1 MLLELLQVDVFFF
14 SVFDFALR
22 IHHGWM
28 SRAGRLVVVHE
39 EMMLTCMVYLQL
51 KPTDKTVMCIL
62 HHCQHQHLSCLHPM
76 CLMRLVHQVWQ
87 HRPCTPVPGTAMVA
101 APATPVPPVPATPS
115 VAAPA
120 TPAERSKATSARI
133 RVSRA
138 PAPHV
143 ATPAAPSVAP
153 VPSVAA
159 AAPRPAPATP
169 AQPLP
174 APATP
179 APSVAAPGTP
189 APSAPATPMSHAPAI
204 VGASAKSKA
213 RPPPP
218 PPSNDEHEE
227 HVSEQLS
234 DGDWSPSHLLSDG
247 EEAESLQSDGEEAE
261 PEVAPAD
268 EEENGLTC
276 GICLQPHGKE
286 AVESLECGHV
296 FHSACLDT
304 WFRTAEPTPDP
315 HACPNRCHTFLR
327 RQHVSPTLA
336 EEQADEQ
343 AFDAEMMELFG

>member
-1 MLLELLQVDVFFF
+1 MDVKGRKARRRARGDDGDLHGVFAAQANRQDSHVHPPPLPASAPVLPTSNVSDAPGTP
-14 SVFDFALR
+14 SVA
-22 IHHGWM
+22 
-28 SRAGRLVVVHE
+28 A
-39 EMMLTCMVYLQL
+39 
-51 KPTDKTVMCIL
+51 P
-62 HHCQHQHLSCLHPM
+62 P
-76 CLMRLVHQVWQ
+76 
-87 HRPCTPVPGTAMVA
+87 TPVPGT
-101 APATPVPPVPATPS
+101 ATPVPPVPATPS

-120 TPAERSKATSARI
+120 TPAGRSKATSARI

-138 PAPHV
+138 PAP
-143 ATPAAPSVAP
+143 PSVAP

-159 AAPRPAPATP
+159 AAPRPA
-169 AQPLP
+169 
-174 APATP
+174 P

-204 VGASAKSKA
+204 VGTSAKSKA

-304 WFRTAEPTPDP
+304 CFRTAEPTPDP

-327 RQHVSPTLA
+327 RQHVFPTLA

>member
-1 MLLELLQVDVFFF
+1 
-14 SVFDFALR
+14 
-22 IHHGWM
+22 
-28 SRAGRLVVVHE
+28 
-39 EMMLTCMVYLQL
+39 
-51 KPTDKTVMCIL
+51 
-62 HHCQHQHLSCLHPM
+62 
-76 CLMRLVHQVWQ
+76 
-87 HRPCTPVPGTAMVA
+87 
-101 APATPVPPVPATPS
+101 
-115 VAAPA
+115 
-120 TPAERSKATSARI
+120 
-133 RVSRA
+133 
-138 PAPHV
+138 
-143 ATPAAPSVAP
+143 
-153 VPSVAA
+153 
-159 AAPRPAPATP
+159 
-169 AQPLP
+169 
-174 APATP
+174 
-179 APSVAAPGTP
+179 
-189 APSAPATPMSHAPAI
+189 MSHAPAI
-204 VGASAKSKA
+204 VGTSAKSKA

-218 PPSNDEHEE
+218 PPSNEE

-234 DGDWSPSHLLSDG
+234 DDDWSPSHLLSDG

-327 RQHVSPTLA
+327 RQHVSPTVA

>member
-1 MLLELLQVDVFFF
+1 MDVKGRKARRRARGDDGDLHGVFAAQANRQDSHVHPPPLPASAPVLPTSNVSDAPGTP
-14 SVFDFALR
+14 SVA
-22 IHHGWM
+22 
-28 SRAGRLVVVHE
+28 A
-39 EMMLTCMVYLQL
+39 
-51 KPTDKTVMCIL
+51 P
-62 HHCQHQHLSCLHPM
+62 P
-76 CLMRLVHQVWQ
+76 
-87 HRPCTPVPGTAMVA
+87 TPVPGTAMVA

-153 VPSVAA
+153 VAA

-174 APATP
+174 APAAP

-204 VGASAKSKA
+204 VGTSAKSKA

-218 PPSNDEHEE
+218 SNEE

-234 DGDWSPSHLLSDG
+234 DDDWNPSHLLSDG

-336 EEQADEQ
+336 EE
-343 AFDAEMMELFG
+343 

>member
-1 MLLELLQVDVFFF
+1 MDVKGRKARRRAQGDAGDLHGVFAAQRDSHVHPPPLPASAPVLPTS
-14 SVFDFALR
+14 SVSDAP
-22 IHHGWM
+22 GTP
-28 SRAGRLVVVHE
+28 SVAA
-39 EMMLTCMVYLQL
+39 
-51 KPTDKTVMCIL
+51 P
-62 HHCQHQHLSCLHPM
+62 P
-76 CLMRLVHQVWQ
+76 
-87 HRPCTPVPGTAMVA
+87 TPVPGTAVA
-101 APATPVPPVPATPS
+101 APATPVPNAT
-115 VAAPA
+115 
-120 TPAERSKATSARI
+120 R

-138 PAPHV
+138 PAP
-143 ATPAAPSVAP
+143 PSVAP

-159 AAPRPAPATP
+159 AAPCPAPATP
-169 AQPLP
+169 ARPLP
-174 APATP
+174 APATPAPSVAAPATP

-204 VGASAKSKA
+204 VGTSAKSKA

-218 PPSNDEHEE
+218 PSNEE

-234 DGDWSPSHLLSDG
+234 DDDWSPSRLLSDG
-247 EEAESLQSDGEEAE
+247 EEAESLQSDGE
-261 PEVAPAD
+261 VAPAD
-268 EEENGLTC
+268 EEDNILTC

-296 FHSACLDT
+296 FHSDCLDT

-327 RQHVSPTLA
+327 RQHVSPTVA